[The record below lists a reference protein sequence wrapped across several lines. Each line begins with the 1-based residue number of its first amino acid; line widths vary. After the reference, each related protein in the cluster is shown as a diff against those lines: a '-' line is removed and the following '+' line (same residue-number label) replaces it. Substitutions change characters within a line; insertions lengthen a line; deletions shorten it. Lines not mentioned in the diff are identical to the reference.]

1 MKTQVY
7 DGLWNVSAFTIK
19 SAGYSKQLL
28 SVRVSY
34 AAMGYLKNRLHIN
47 SDVTYL

>member
-7 DGLWNVSAFTIK
+7 DGLWNVWAFTIK
-19 SAGYSKQLL
+19 PACYSKQLW

-34 AAMGYLKNRLHIN
+34 AMGYLKNRMHIN